1 MKKLF
6 LAFAIFA
13 IACAVMP
20 AAAQS
25 YGTVSTVTNYLTW
38 TGTTNTAA
46 IGPSGSPATN
56 VWTMIPAS
64 TFIQLTNVV
73 STNETFT
80 GGVYVQ
86 VPVAL
91 LTNFPGYSNLL
102 YIGSVSQSFSNGLP
116 AGGIWSTTTVPTAGS
131 VAFPVILQA
140 ANGIYTNG
148 IFAK

>member
-6 LAFAIFA
+6 LVLLATLSL
-13 IACAVMP
+13 MLP

-38 TGTTNTAA
+38 TGTTNAPA
-46 IGPSGSPATN
+46 ISPSGTALTN
-56 VWTMIPAS
+56 VWSMTPGSI
-64 TFIQLTNVV
+64 FIQLTNVV
-73 STNETFT
+73 STNQTFT

-91 LTNFPGYSNLL
+91 MTNFPGYSNLI
-102 YIGSVSQSFSNGLP
+102 YIGSVSQSFAGGLP
-116 AGGIWSTTTVPTAGS
+116 ASGIWSTTTVPTAGS